1 MIANARDLD
10 WGYKAMKSEYNIVEA
25 SPADAELVG
34 ELVYSLLIEFFA
46 EQSHLFPLE
55 KMKNAA
61 AELLTPGSAVWSF
74 LAMNGDEVVGMINLN
89 ECAAI
94 YAGGKF
100 GEITELYVKPAFR
113 CRNIGEQLIAQAR
126 DFAGERGWKVLE
138 VGAPDVPRCQR
149 TVNFYLH
156 NGFSEIGPRL
166 EIDVQVSNHRQI

>member
-1 MIANARDLD
+1 
-10 WGYKAMKSEYNIVEA
+10 MKLEISIVRA
-25 SPADAELVG
+25 SPADSEVVG
-34 ELVYSLLIEFFA
+34 ELVYSLLIEFYV

-74 LAMNGDEVVGMINLN
+74 LAMNGDEVVGMININ

-100 GEITELYVKPAFR
+100 GEITELYVKPDFR
-113 CRNIGEQLIAQAR
+113 SKKIGKQLIAQAR
-126 DFAGERGWKVLE
+126 DFARERGWKVLE
-138 VGAPDVPRCQR
+138 VGAPDLPRCQR
-149 TVNFYLH
+149 TVNFYLN

-166 EIDVQVSNHRQI
+166 EIDV

>member
-1 MIANARDLD
+1 
-10 WGYKAMKSEYNIVEA
+10 MKSTIKIVMA
-25 SPADAELVG
+25 SPADSEIVG
-34 ELVYSLLIEFFA
+34 ELVHSLLMELFSA
-46 EQSHLFPLE
+46 QSHLFPIE

-61 AELLTPGSAVWSF
+61 AELLTPGSGVWSF

-100 GEITELYVKPAFR
+100 GEISELYVKPDFR
-113 CRNIGEQLIAQAR
+113 SQKIGAQLIAQAR
-126 DFAGERGWKVLE
+126 DFARDREWKILE

-149 TVNFYLH
+149 TVNFYLN

-166 EIDVQVSNHRQI
+166 EIDV